1 MLTKIIE
8 LFFKR
13 KGSRSIEKLSQN
25 DLDVRQSLLN
35 LHRAGEDLHNAIQKH
50 EDEYG
55 KFFK

>member
-13 KGSRSIEKLSQN
+13 KVSRSIEKLSQN